1 MFEDLNLEVMNSI
14 TASRTRLLSGPTMH
28 STWMRTGIPTE
39 SDRGNRRRQR
49 KEKESSDN
57 PNKPQD
63 LNGRNFIASASPCA
77 RVDTRGVEANKS
89 G

>member
-1 MFEDLNLEVMNSI
+1 MFEDLNLLVMHSI
-14 TASRTRLLSGPTMH
+14 TTSLLSRPTMH
-28 STWMRTGIPTE
+28 STWMRIGIPTE

-49 KEKESSDN
+49 KEKSRATTPTNRKTS
-57 PNKPQD
+57 
-63 LNGRNFIASASPCA
+63 NGRNFIATASPCA